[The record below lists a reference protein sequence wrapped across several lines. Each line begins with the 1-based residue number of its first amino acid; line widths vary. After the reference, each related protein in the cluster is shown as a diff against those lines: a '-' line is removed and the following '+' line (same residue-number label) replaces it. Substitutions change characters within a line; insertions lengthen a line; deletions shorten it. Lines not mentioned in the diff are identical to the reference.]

1 MFVGHIVNETY
12 NFYLLVINSN
22 TLSLVVPIWRRSS
35 LFDNLKELELMIQNL
50 EVIACYW

>member
-1 MFVGHIVNETY
+1 
-12 NFYLLVINSN
+12 
-22 TLSLVVPIWRRSS
+22 